1 MPAVTILNLLTAWC
15 PLFEQKKMDFHAGIK
30 EAEIYR
36 SMGLLKESLSVY
48 DEILAAIPKD
58 NIQHTEIINKAIRA
72 LEREIED
79 LETHTP
85 QISKEDISA
94 IREAI
99 DVDGQSGIL
108 DNAFAFKQLGLMNE
122 AVTEYEKLFKT
133 DYPVIKIIP
142 DFAECLLNVH
152 HPEDAVKRF
161 GQVVDGLK
169 LQGPQLALVKFSLGL
184 QLEDGGHKGLALVQY
199 KSAAKLDPSNREIA
213 QKIKLGMSAVSP
225 GSRYSYLL
233 KKQSVSLSQLQQA
246 LAISKKV
253 GKSVEFIL
261 IDHFKISRDTIG
273 KSLSE
278 FYDCPFRSFDPD
290 LPVPIEIISNLK
302 QAYLLHTGWV
312 PLSWGKKGLEI
323 LMDDPKDLRK
333 IDQVTG
339 LLKASRIEFSVGIRE
354 DIERFI
360 HHFFEKKPEKPSEEM
375 LEELDMISF
384 VSFEEEEE
392 EDLVDTLDESSSK
405 IVKLIDQVIVTAFRN
420 DASDIHI
427 EPSVISKK
435 AQIRFRT
442 DGVCQN
448 YIDVPLSMARG
459 MLSRIKIMAG
469 LDIAEKR
476 LPQDGK
482 IKFKRK
488 GVRPFELRLA
498 TLPTSGGFESA
509 VLRILADP
517 GAMKLEEMGLNDR
530 NLGVLKKMIH
540 QPHGLILAA
549 GPTGSGKTTALHAAL
564 GAINRPDIKI
574 WTAEDP
580 IEITQPGLSQVE
592 VKPKI
597 GLDFARVMRSF
608 LRADPDVIMIGEM
621 RDFETAS
628 IAVEASLTGHL
639 VFSTLH
645 TNSAPETVTR
655 LLDMGL
661 NTLNFSD
668 AFLCVLAQ
676 RLIRKLCPSC
686 RKAYHPSK
694 DVYDDMVKDYGIA
707 HFKGTGIEYTEN
719 LKLYTPVGCEDCS
732 QTGYRGRMAIHE
744 LMEGTSRIKQLI
756 KERADLESLLLQAY
770 KQGMTTLK
778 QDGIKKVFEGL
789 TDITEVRRVCIN

>member
-1 MPAVTILNLLTAWC
+1 
-15 PLFEQKKMDFHAGIK
+15 MDFDSGLK
-30 EAEIYR
+30 EIEIYR
-36 SMGLLKESLSVY
+36 SMGLPKESLMVC
-48 DEILAAIPKD
+48 DEVRAIIPKND
-58 NIQHTEIINKAIRA
+58 TERIDIIDKKIRV
-72 LEREIED
+72 LKKEIESF
-79 LETHTP
+79 ETHVP
-85 QISKEDISA
+85 QISKEDISV
-94 IREAI
+94 IKEAI
-99 DVDGQSGIL
+99 AVEGSSGIL
-108 DNAFAFKQLGLMNE
+108 DNAVAFKQLGLMSE
-122 AVTEYEKLFKT
+122 AIKEYEKLFET
-133 DYPVIKIIP
+133 DFPVIKIIP
-142 DFAECLLNVH
+142 DFAECLLSML
-152 HPEDAVKRF
+152 HPAEAAKR
-161 GQVVDGLK
+161 VIETVAK
-169 LQGPQLALVKFSLGL
+169 LNFQNNQLAQIHFSLGL
-184 QLEDGGHKGLALVQY
+184 QLEDAGHKDLALSQY
-199 KSAAKLDPSNREIA
+199 KFASNLDPANREIA
-213 QKIKLGMSAVSP
+213 QKLRIGMAAVAP

-233 KKQSVSLSQLQQA
+233 KKRGVTLSQLQQA
-246 LAISKKV
+246 LTISKKV
-253 GKSVEFIL
+253 NKSVEFVL
-261 IDHFKISRDTIG
+261 IDHFKVSQEIIG

-278 FYDCPFRSFDPD
+278 FYDCPFRSFDPE
-290 LPVPIEIISNLK
+290 LPVPIEIITNLK
-302 QAYLLHTGWV
+302 ESYLMHAGWV
-312 PLSWGKKGLEI
+312 PLSWSKKGLEI
-323 LMDDPKDLRK
+323 LMDDPKDLGK

-339 LLKASRIEFSVGIRE
+339 LMKSSRIEFSVGIRE

-360 HHFFEKKPEKPSEEM
+360 QYFFKKKPEKSSEDM

-384 VSFEEEEE
+384 VSFEEEPEE
-392 EDLVDTLDESSSK
+392 ELDDSLDESSSK
-405 IVKLIDQVIVTAFRN
+405 VVKLIDQIVVTAFRN
-420 DASDIHI
+420 NASDIHI

-448 YIDVPLSMARG
+448 YIDVPLSMAKG

-482 IKFKRK
+482 IKFRRK
-488 GVRPFELRLA
+488 GIRPFEMRLA
-498 TLPTSGGFESA
+498 TLPTSGGYESA
-509 VLRILADP
+509 TLRILADP
-517 GAMKLEEMGLNDR
+517 GAMKLEDMGLNDR
-530 NLGVLKKMIH
+530 NLSVLKKMIQ

-564 GAINRPDIKI
+564 GVINQPTIKI

-580 IEITQPGLSQVE
+580 IEITQEGLSQVE

-628 IAVEASLTGHL
+628 IALEASLTGHL

-676 RLIRKLCPSC
+676 RLVRKLCVSC

-694 DVYDDMVKDYGIA
+694 EAFEEIVNEYGIE
-707 HFKGTGIEYTEN
+707 HFKKTGIEYSEN
-719 LKLYTPVGCEDCS
+719 QKLYVPEGCEECS
-732 QTGYRGRMAIHE
+732 HTGYKGRTAIHE

-756 KERADLESLLLQAY
+756 KERADLPTLLSQSL
-770 KQGMTTLK
+770 KEGMTTLK

-789 TDITEVRRVCIN
+789 TDISEVRRVCINR

>member
-1 MPAVTILNLLTAWC
+1 MKR
-15 PLFEQKKMDFHAGIK
+15 EMDFDTGIR

-36 SMGLLKESLSVY
+36 SMGLLKESLIVY
-48 DEILAAIPKD
+48 DEVLGAIPKD
-58 NIQHTEIINKAIRA
+58 DTKRTEIIIRTVRA
-72 LEREIED
+72 LEKEIESH
-79 LETHTP
+79 ETHTP
-85 QISKEDISA
+85 QISQEDISV

-99 DVDGQSGIL
+99 AVDGQGGIL
-108 DNAFAFKQLGLMNE
+108 DNAVAFKQLGLMNE
-122 AVTEYEKLFKT
+122 AVAEYEKLLVT
-133 DYPVIKIIP
+133 GYPVIKIIP
-142 DFAECLLNVH
+142 DLVECLMNLVS
-152 HPEDAVKRF
+152 PDEAVERVLQAADK
-161 GQVVDGLK
+161 LA
-169 LQGPQLALVKFSLGL
+169 LQGPQLAQINYSVGL
-184 QLEDGGHKGLALVQY
+184 QLEYGGHKDLALVQF
-199 KSAAKLDPSNREIA
+199 KSASKLDPANREIA
-213 QKIKLGMSAVSP
+213 QKLKLGMSAVSP

-233 KKQSVSLSQLQQA
+233 KQRIATISQLQQA
-246 LAISKKV
+246 LAFSKKV
-253 GKSVEFIL
+253 DKSVEFML
-261 IDHFKISRDTIG
+261 IEHFKISREAIG

-278 FYDCPFRSFDPD
+278 FYDCAFRSFDAD
-290 LPVPIEIISNLK
+290 FPVPVEIISNLK
-302 QAYLLHTGWV
+302 QPYLLHAGWV
-312 PLSWGKKGLEI
+312 PLAWSKKGLEI
-323 LMDDPKDLRK
+323 LMDDPRDLRK

-339 LLKASRIEFSVGIRE
+339 LMKASRIEFSVGIRE
-354 DIERFI
+354 DIEQFI
-360 HHFFEKKPEKPSEEM
+360 QHFFENKPGKPDDDM
-375 LEELDMISF
+375 LEELDMMSF

-392 EDLVDTLDESSSK
+392 EEVEDTLDESSSK
-405 IVKLIDQVIVTAFRN
+405 IVKLIDQVFVTAFRN
-420 DASDIHI
+420 NASDIHI

-435 AQIRFRT
+435 THVRFRT

-448 YIDVPLSMARG
+448 YIEAPISMARG

-488 GVRPFELRLA
+488 GIRSFELRLA
-498 TLPTSGGFESA
+498 TLPTTGGFESA
-509 VLRILADP
+509 ALRILADP
-517 GAMKLEEMGLNDR
+517 GAMKLEDMGLSDR
-530 NLGVLKKMIH
+530 NIKVLRKMIS

-564 GAINRPDIKI
+564 GVINQPDIKI

-580 IEITQPGLSQVE
+580 VEITQPGMSQVE
-592 VKPKI
+592 IKPRI
-597 GLDFARVMRSF
+597 GLDFARVMRAF

-676 RLIRKLCPSC
+676 RLIRRLCLSC

-694 DVYDDMVKDYGIA
+694 EEVDEIAEDYGIEYL
-707 HFKGTGIEYTEN
+707 KGSGIKYSES
-719 LKLYTPVGCEDCS
+719 LLLYAPVGCEECL
-732 QTGYRGRMAIHE
+732 QTGYKGRMVIHE
-744 LMEGTSRIKQLI
+744 LMEGTPRIKQLI
-756 KERADLESLLLQAY
+756 KERASLEILLAQALRE
-770 KQGMTTLK
+770 GMTTLK
-778 QDGIKKVFEGL
+778 QDGIWKVFAGL
-789 TDITEVRRVCIN
+789 TDISEVRRVCIS

>member
-1 MPAVTILNLLTAWC
+1 
-15 PLFEQKKMDFHAGIK
+15 MDFDTGIK

-36 SMGLLKESLSVY
+36 SMGLLDESLMVY
-48 DEILAAIPKD
+48 DKILASIPRDDAKRF
-58 NIQHTEIINKAIRA
+58 EFINKSIS
-72 LEREIED
+72 LLKKEIENRQ
-79 LETHTP
+79 TRTP
-85 QISKEDISA
+85 EISQEDIA
-94 IREAI
+94 VIKEAI
-99 DVDGQSGIL
+99 TVDGHRGIL
-108 DNAFAFKQLGLMNE
+108 DNAVAFKQLGLMNE
-122 AVTEYEKLFKT
+122 AVREYEKLFET
-133 DYPVIKIIP
+133 DYPVNKIIP
-142 DFAECLLNVH
+142 DFAECLLNLL
-152 HPEDAVKRF
+152 HPGDAVRRF
-161 GQVVDGLK
+161 LGAVEK
-169 LQGPQLALVKFSLGL
+169 LNPPSAQLAQIQFSLGL
-184 QLEDGGHKGLALVQY
+184 QLEDGGHKDLALAQY
-199 KSAAKLDPSNREIA
+199 ESASNLDPANREIA
-213 QKIKLGMSAVSP
+213 QKLKLGMSSVSP

-233 KKQSVSLSQLQQA
+233 KKRSVTLSQLQQA
-246 LAISKKV
+246 LSISKKV
-253 GKSVEFIL
+253 GKSVEFVL
-261 IDHFKISRDTIG
+261 IDHFKISRETIG

-278 FYDCPFRSFDPD
+278 FYDCPFRDFDAD
-290 LPVPIEIISNLK
+290 LPIPVEIISNLK
-302 QAYLLHTGWV
+302 QAYLLHAGWV
-312 PLSWGKKGLEI
+312 PLSWSKKGLEI
-323 LMDDPKDLRK
+323 LMDDPRDLRK

-339 LLKASRIEFSVGIRE
+339 LMKASRIEFSVGIRE
-354 DIERFI
+354 DIDRFI
-360 HHFFEKKPEKPSEEM
+360 QHFFTQKPQKPDEDM

-392 EDLVDTLDESSSK
+392 EEVADTLNESSSK

-420 DASDIHI
+420 NASDIHI

-435 AQIRFRT
+435 THIRFRT

-448 YIDVPLSMARG
+448 YIEVPISMARG

-469 LDIAEKR
+469 LDIAERR

-509 VLRILADP
+509 ALRILADP

-530 NLGVLKKMIH
+530 NMAVLKRTIQ

-564 GAINRPDIKI
+564 GIINQPGIKI
-574 WTAEDP
+574 WTVEDP
-580 IEITQPGLSQVE
+580 VEITQPGMSQVE

-676 RLIRKLCPSC
+676 RLIRRLCPAC

-694 DVYDDMVKDYGIA
+694 EVYDEIVRDYGIE
-707 HFKGTGIEYTEN
+707 HFNGTGIQYSEN
-719 LKLYTPVGCEDCS
+719 LELYAPVGCGACS
-732 QTGYRGRMAIHE
+732 QTGYRGRMVIHE
-744 LMEGTSRIKQLI
+744 LMEGTLRIKQLI
-756 KERADLESLLLQAY
+756 KERAGPEALLLQSL
-770 KQGMTTLK
+770 KEGMTTLK
-778 QDGIKKVFEGL
+778 QDGIEKVFKGL
-789 TDITEVRRVCIN
+789 TDISEVRRVCIN

>member
-1 MPAVTILNLLTAWC
+1 
-15 PLFEQKKMDFHAGIK
+15 MDFASGLK
-30 EAEIYR
+30 EIEIYR
-36 SMGLLKESLSVY
+36 SMGLLKESLMVC
-48 DEILAAIPKD
+48 DEVLAAIPKD
-58 NIQHTEIINKAIRA
+58 DTERIDIIDKEIRG
-72 LEREIED
+72 LKKEIES
-79 LETHTP
+79 LESHVP
-85 QISKEDISA
+85 KISKEDISV
-94 IREAI
+94 IKEAI
-99 DVDGQSGIL
+99 SVEGSRGIL
-108 DNAFAFKQLGLMNE
+108 DNAVAFKQLGLMSE
-122 AVTEYEKLFKT
+122 AIREYEKLFKT
-133 DYPVIKIIP
+133 DFPVIKAIP
-142 DFAECLLNVH
+142 DFTECLLSML
-152 HPEDAVKRF
+152 HPAEAAKR
-161 GQVVDGLK
+161 VIETVAK
-169 LQGPQLALVKFSLGL
+169 LNFQNNQLAQIRFSLGL
-184 QLEDGGHKGLALVQY
+184 QLEDAGHKDLALSQY
-199 KSAAKLDPSNREIA
+199 KIASKLDPANREIA
-213 QKIKLGMSAVSP
+213 QKLKIGMAAVAP

-233 KKQSVSLSQLQQA
+233 KKRSITLSQLQQA

-253 GKSVEFIL
+253 NKSVEFVL
-261 IDHFKISRDTIG
+261 IDHFKISQEIIG

-278 FYDCPFRSFDPD
+278 FYGCPFRSFDPE
-290 LPVPIEIISNLK
+290 LPVPIEIINNLK
-302 QAYLLHTGWV
+302 ESYLMHSGWV
-312 PLSWGKKGLEI
+312 PLSWSNKGLEI
-323 LMDDPKDLRK
+323 LMDDPRDLGK

-339 LLKASRIEFSVGIRE
+339 LMKASRIEFSVGIRE

-360 HHFFEKKPEKPSEEM
+360 QHFFQKTPEKSSEDM

-384 VSFEEEEE
+384 VSFEEEPEE
-392 EDLVDTLDESSSK
+392 ELDDSLDESSSK
-405 IVKLIDQVIVTAFRN
+405 IVKLIDQIVVTAFRN
-420 DASDIHI
+420 NASDIHI

-442 DGVCQN
+442 DGVCRN

-482 IKFKRK
+482 IKFRRK
-488 GVRPFELRLA
+488 GIRPFEMRLA
-498 TLPTSGGFESA
+498 TLPTSGGYESA
-509 VLRILADP
+509 TLRILADP
-517 GAMKLEEMGLNDR
+517 GAMKLEDMGLNAR
-530 NLGVLKKMIH
+530 NLSVLKQMIQ

-564 GAINRPDIKI
+564 GVINQPGIKI

-580 IEITQPGLSQVE
+580 IEITQEGLSQVE

-628 IAVEASLTGHL
+628 IALEASLTGHL

-676 RLIRKLCPSC
+676 RLIRKLCLSC

-694 DVYDDMVKDYGIA
+694 EAFEEIVNEYGIE
-707 HFKGTGIEYTEN
+707 HFKETGIEYSEN
-719 LKLYTPVGCEDCS
+719 LKLYAPEGCEECS
-732 QTGYRGRMAIHE
+732 QTGYKGRTAIHE

-756 KERADLESLLLQAY
+756 KERADLPTLLSQSL
-770 KQGMTTLK
+770 KEGMTTLK

-789 TDITEVRRVCIN
+789 TDIREVRRVCINR

>member
-1 MPAVTILNLLTAWC
+1 
-15 PLFEQKKMDFHAGIK
+15 MDFDTGIK

-36 SMGLLKESLSVY
+36 SMGLLNESLIVY
-48 DEILAAIPKD
+48 DEVQAATPNDDAKR
-58 NIQHTEIINKAIRA
+58 TEFINKTIRV
-72 LEREIED
+72 LKKEIEGQ
-79 LETHTP
+79 ETHAP
-85 QISKEDISA
+85 EISQKDISV

-99 DVDGQSGIL
+99 AVDGQSGIL
-108 DNAFAFKQLGLMNE
+108 DNALAFKQLGLMNE
-122 AVTEYEKLFKT
+122 AVTEYEKLFET
-133 DYPVIKIIP
+133 DYPIIKVIP
-142 DFAECLLNVH
+142 DFSECLLNLL
-152 HPEDAVKRF
+152 HPNDAVKRVL
-161 GQVVDGLK
+161 QVARK
-169 LQGPQLALVKFSLGL
+169 LDFKGPQLAQILFSMGL
-184 QLEDGGHKGLALVQY
+184 QLEDGGHKDLALAQF
-199 KSAAKLDPSNREIA
+199 KSASKLDPENREIA
-213 QKIKLGMSAVSP
+213 QKLKLGMPAVSP

-233 KKQSVSLSQLQQA
+233 KKRRVTLPQLQQA
-246 LAISKKV
+246 LVISKKI
-253 GKSVEFIL
+253 GKSVEFVL
-261 IDHFKISRDTIG
+261 IDHFKVSRETIG

-278 FYDCPFRSFDPD
+278 FYDCPFRIFDAD
-290 LPVPIEIISNLK
+290 FPVPVEIISNLK
-302 QAYLLHTGWV
+302 QAYLLHAGWV

-323 LMDDPKDLRK
+323 LMDDPRDLRK

-339 LLKASRIEFSVGIRE
+339 LMKANRIEFSVGIRE

-360 HHFFEKKPEKPSEEM
+360 QHFFENKPENPDEGM

-384 VSFEEEEE
+384 VNFEEEEE
-392 EDLVDTLDESSSK
+392 EDEVDHSLDESSSK

-420 DASDIHI
+420 NASDIHI
-427 EPSVISKK
+427 EPSIISKK
-435 AQIRFRT
+435 THIRFRT

-448 YIDVPLSMARG
+448 YIEVPISMARG
-459 MLSRIKIMAG
+459 MISRIKIMAG

-488 GVRPFELRLA
+488 GIRPFELRLA
-498 TLPTSGGFESA
+498 TLPTAGGVESA
-509 VLRILADP
+509 ALRILAHP
-517 GAMKLEEMGLNDR
+517 GAMKLEDMGLNDR
-530 NLGVLKKMIH
+530 NIAVLKKTIQ

-564 GAINRPDIKI
+564 GVINEPNIKI

-580 IEITQPGLSQVE
+580 VEITQPGMSQVE

-645 TNSAPETVTR
+645 TNGAPETVTR

-676 RLIRKLCPSC
+676 RLIRRLCLAC
-686 RKAYHPSK
+686 RKGYHPSK
-694 DVYDDMVKDYGIA
+694 EAYDEIVNDYGIEYFNA
-707 HFKGTGIEYTEN
+707 TGIEYSE
-719 LKLYTPVGCEDCS
+719 KLLLYAPVGCEECS
-732 QTGYRGRMAIHE
+732 QTGYKGRMVIHE
-744 LMEGTSRIKQLI
+744 LMEGTPHIKQLI
-756 KERADLESLLLQAY
+756 KERANLEILLAQSL
-770 KQGMTTLK
+770 KEGMTTLK
-778 QDGIKKVFEGL
+778 QDGIEKVFNGL
-789 TDITEVRRVCIN
+789 TDISEVRRVCIN

>member
-1 MPAVTILNLLTAWC
+1 
-15 PLFEQKKMDFHAGIK
+15 MDFDTGIK

-36 SMGLLKESLSVY
+36 SMGLLNESLIVY
-48 DEILAAIPKD
+48 DEVQAATPNDDAKR
-58 NIQHTEIINKAIRA
+58 TEFINKTIRV
-72 LEREIED
+72 LKKEIEGQ
-79 LETHTP
+79 ETHAP
-85 QISKEDISA
+85 EISQKDISV

-99 DVDGQSGIL
+99 AVDGQSGIL
-108 DNAFAFKQLGLMNE
+108 DNALAFKQLGLMNE
-122 AVTEYEKLFKT
+122 AVTEYEKLFET
-133 DYPVIKIIP
+133 DYPIIKVIP
-142 DFAECLLNVH
+142 DFSECLLNLL
-152 HPEDAVKRF
+152 HPNDAVKRVL
-161 GQVVDGLK
+161 QVARK
-169 LQGPQLALVKFSLGL
+169 LDFKGPQLAQILFSMGL
-184 QLEDGGHKGLALVQY
+184 QLEDGGHKDLALAQF
-199 KSAAKLDPSNREIA
+199 KSASKLDPENREIA
-213 QKIKLGMSAVSP
+213 QKLKLGMPAVSP

-233 KKQSVSLSQLQQA
+233 KKRRVTLPQLQQA
-246 LAISKKV
+246 LVISKKI
-253 GKSVEFIL
+253 GKSVEFVL
-261 IDHFKISRDTIG
+261 IDHFKVSRETIG

-278 FYDCPFRSFDPD
+278 FYDCPFRIFDAD
-290 LPVPIEIISNLK
+290 FPVPVEIISNLK
-302 QAYLLHTGWV
+302 QAYLLHAGWV

-323 LMDDPKDLRK
+323 LMDDPRDLRK

-339 LLKASRIEFSVGIRE
+339 LMKANRIEFSVGIRE

-360 HHFFEKKPEKPSEEM
+360 QYFFENKPENPDEGM

-392 EDLVDTLDESSSK
+392 EDEVDHSLDESSSK

-420 DASDIHI
+420 NASDIHI
-427 EPSVISKK
+427 EPSIISKK
-435 AQIRFRT
+435 THIRFRT

-448 YIDVPLSMARG
+448 YIEVPISMARG

-488 GVRPFELRLA
+488 GIRPFELRLA
-498 TLPTSGGFESA
+498 TLPTAGGVESA
-509 VLRILADP
+509 ALRILAHP
-517 GAMKLEEMGLNDR
+517 GAMKLEDMGLNDR
-530 NLGVLKKMIH
+530 NIAVLKKTIQ

-564 GAINRPDIKI
+564 GVINEPNIKI

-580 IEITQPGLSQVE
+580 VEITQPGMSQVE

-645 TNSAPETVTR
+645 TNGAPETVTR

-676 RLIRKLCPSC
+676 RLIRRLCLAC
-686 RKAYHPSK
+686 RKGYHPSK
-694 DVYDDMVKDYGIA
+694 EAYDEIVNDYGIEYFNA
-707 HFKGTGIEYTEN
+707 TGIEYSE
-719 LKLYTPVGCEDCS
+719 KLLLYAPVGCEECS
-732 QTGYRGRMAIHE
+732 QTGYKGRMVIHE
-744 LMEGTSRIKQLI
+744 LMEGTPHIKQLI
-756 KERADLESLLLQAY
+756 KERANLEILLAQSL
-770 KQGMTTLK
+770 KEGMTTLK
-778 QDGIKKVFEGL
+778 QDGIEKVFNGL
-789 TDITEVRRVCIN
+789 TDISEVRRVCIN

>member
-1 MPAVTILNLLTAWC
+1 
-15 PLFEQKKMDFHAGIK
+15 MDFDTGIK

-36 SMGLLKESLSVY
+36 SMGLLNESLIVY
-48 DEILAAIPKD
+48 DEVLTAIAKDEPKR
-58 NIQHTEIINKAIRA
+58 TEFINQTIRV
-72 LEREIED
+72 LKKEIENQ
-79 LETHTP
+79 ETLAP
-85 QISKEDISA
+85 EISQKDISV

-99 DVDGQSGIL
+99 AVDGQSGIL
-108 DNAFAFKQLGLMNE
+108 DNAVAFKQLGLMNE

-142 DFAECLLNVH
+142 DFAECLLNLVR
-152 HPEDAVKRF
+152 PNDAVKRLLH
-161 GQVVDGLK
+161 VVEKLN
-169 LQGPQLALVKFSLGL
+169 LQGPQLAQVRFSLGL
-184 QLEDGGHKGLALVQY
+184 QLEDGGHKDLALVQY
-199 KSAAKLDPSNREIA
+199 KSASKLDPANREIA
-213 QKIKLGMSAVSP
+213 QKLKLGMPAVSP

-233 KKQSVSLSQLQQA
+233 KKRSVTLSQLQQA

-253 GKSVEFIL
+253 GKSVEFVL
-261 IDHFKISRDTIG
+261 IDHFKVSREAIG

-278 FYDCPFRSFDPD
+278 FYDCPFRTFDAD
-290 LPVPIEIISNLK
+290 LPVPVEIISNLK

-312 PLSWGKKGLEI
+312 PLSWSKKGLEI
-323 LMDDPKDLRK
+323 LVDDPRDLRK

-339 LLKASRIEFSVGIRE
+339 LMKASRIEFSVGIRE
-354 DIERFI
+354 DIEQFI
-360 HHFFEKKPEKPSEEM
+360 QHFFENKPETPDEGV
-375 LEELDMISF
+375 LEELEMVSF

-392 EDLVDTLDESSSK
+392 EEVDHTLNESSSK
-405 IVKLIDQVIVTAFRN
+405 IVKLIDQVIVTGFRN
-420 DASDIHI
+420 NASDIHI
-427 EPSVISKK
+427 EPSIISKK
-435 AQIRFRT
+435 THIRFRT
-442 DGVCQN
+442 DGVCRN
-448 YIDVPLSMARG
+448 YIEVPLSMARG
-459 MLSRIKIMAG
+459 MISRIKIMAG

-488 GVRPFELRLA
+488 GIRPFELRLA
-498 TLPTSGGFESA
+498 TLPTSGGVESA
-509 VLRILADP
+509 ALRILADP
-517 GAMKLEEMGLNDR
+517 GAMKLEDMGLNDR
-530 NLGVLKKMIH
+530 NIAVLKKTIQ

-564 GAINRPDIKI
+564 GMINEPNIKI

-580 IEITQPGLSQVE
+580 VEITQPGMSQVE

-676 RLIRKLCPSC
+676 RLIRRLCLAC
-686 RKAYHPSK
+686 RKGYHPSREA
-694 DVYDDMVKDYGIA
+694 YEEIVKDYGIEYFNA
-707 HFKGTGIEYTEN
+707 TGIEYSE
-719 LKLYTPVGCEDCS
+719 KLLLYAPVGCEECS
-732 QTGYRGRMAIHE
+732 QTGYKGRMVIHE
-744 LMEGTSRIKQLI
+744 LMEGTPRIKQLI
-756 KERADLESLLLQAY
+756 KERADLEILLSQAL
-770 KQGMTTLK
+770 KEGMTTLK
-778 QDGIKKVFEGL
+778 QDGIEKVFKGL
-789 TDITEVRRVCIN
+789 TDISEVRRVCIN

>member
-1 MPAVTILNLLTAWC
+1 MVRLTTNR
-15 PLFEQKKMDFHAGIK
+15 LFISDGKMDFDTGIK

-36 SMGLLKESLSVY
+36 SMGLLKESLIVY
-48 DEILAAIPKD
+48 DEVLAAIPKD
-58 NIQHTEIINKAIRA
+58 DTKRTEFLKKTIQTLKKETERQETQAP
-72 LEREIED
+72 EIS
-79 LETHTP
+79 
-85 QISKEDISA
+85 QEDISI

-99 DVDGQSGIL
+99 SVDGQSGIL
-108 DNAFAFKQLGLMNE
+108 DNALAFKQLGLMKE
-122 AVTEYEKLFKT
+122 AVIEYEKLFET
-133 DYPVIKIIP
+133 DYPVIRIIP
-142 DFAECLLNVH
+142 DFTECLLHLVH
-152 HPEDAVKRF
+152 PNEAVERVLHMI
-161 GQVVDGLK
+161 GK
-169 LQGPQLALVKFSLGL
+169 LDLQARQLAQLRFSLGL
-184 QLEDGGHKGLALVQY
+184 QLEDGRHKDLALAQY
-199 KSAAKLDPSNREIA
+199 KSASKLDPANQEIL
-213 QKIKLGMSAVSP
+213 QKLKLGMAAVSP

-233 KKQSVSLSQLQQA
+233 KKRSVTITQLQQA

-253 GKSVEFIL
+253 GKSIEFIL
-261 IDHFKISRDTIG
+261 IDHFKISRETIG

-278 FYDCPFRSFDPD
+278 FYGCPFRSFDAD
-290 LPVPIEIISNLK
+290 LPVPVEIISNLK

-312 PLSWGKKGLEI
+312 PLSWSEKGLEI
-323 LMDDPKDLRK
+323 LIDDPRDLRK
-333 IDQVTG
+333 IDQITG
-339 LLKASRIEFSVGIRE
+339 LMKARRIEFSVGIRE

-360 HHFFEKKPEKPSEEM
+360 QHFFIKNPATSDENMLQEM
-375 LEELDMISF
+375 DMISF

-392 EDLVDTLDESSSK
+392 DEVEDTLDESSSK
-405 IVKLIDQVIVTAFRN
+405 VVKLIDQVIVTAFRN

-427 EPSVISKK
+427 EPSATSKK
-435 AQIRFRT
+435 THIRFRT
-442 DGVCQN
+442 DGICRN
-448 YIDVPLSMARG
+448 YMEVPISMARG

-488 GVRPFELRLA
+488 GIRPFELRLA
-498 TLPTSGGFESA
+498 TLPTTGGFESA
-509 VLRILADP
+509 ALRILADP
-517 GAMKLEEMGLNDR
+517 GAMKLEDMGLSSR
-530 NLGVLKKMIH
+530 NIAVLKKTIL

-564 GAINRPDIKI
+564 GVINKPEIKI

-580 IEITQPGLSQVE
+580 VEITQSGMSQVE

-676 RLIRKLCPSC
+676 RLIRRLCLAC
-686 RKAYHPSK
+686 RKGYHPSK
-694 DVYDDMVKDYGIA
+694 ETYDEIVNDYGIE
-707 HFKGTGIEYTEN
+707 HFKGTGIEYSEK
-719 LKLYTPVGCEDCS
+719 LLLYTPVGCEECA
-732 QTGYRGRMAIHE
+732 QTGYKGRMVIHE
-744 LMEGTSRIKQLI
+744 LMEGTPQIKKMI
-756 KERADLESLLLQAY
+756 KERADLEILLTQAL
-770 KQGMTTLK
+770 KEGMTTLK
-778 QDGIKKVFEGL
+778 QDGIEKVFRGL
-789 TDITEVRRVCIN
+789 TDISEVRRVCIN

>member
-1 MPAVTILNLLTAWC
+1 
-15 PLFEQKKMDFHAGIK
+15 MDFDTGIK

-36 SMGLLKESLSVY
+36 SMGLLNESLIVY
-48 DEILAAIPKD
+48 DEVLAAIPNDDTK
-58 NIQHTEIINKAIRA
+58 HTEFIKKSIRV
-72 LEREIED
+72 LKKEIESQ
-79 LETHTP
+79 ETHAP
-85 QISKEDISA
+85 AISQKEISV

-99 DVDGQSGIL
+99 AVDGQSGIL
-108 DNAFAFKQLGLMNE
+108 DNALAFKQLGLMNE
-122 AVTEYEKLFKT
+122 AVTEYEKLFET
-133 DYPVIKIIP
+133 DYPIIKIIP
-142 DFAECLLNVH
+142 DFVECLLNLVH
-152 HPEDAVKRF
+152 PDDVVKRLH
-161 GQVVDGLK
+161 QVVGK
-169 LQGPQLALVKFSLGL
+169 LDLQSPQLAQIRFSLGL
-184 QLEDGGHKGLALVQY
+184 QLEDGGHKDLALDQF
-199 KSAAKLDPSNREIA
+199 KSASKLDPANREIA
-213 QKIKLGMSAVSP
+213 QKLKLGLSAVSP

-233 KKQSVSLSQLQQA
+233 KKRSVTLSQLQQA
-246 LAISKKV
+246 LTISKKID
-253 GKSVEFIL
+253 KSVEFVL
-261 IDHFKISRDTIG
+261 IDHFKVSRETIG

-278 FYDCPFRSFDPD
+278 FYDCPFRTFDAD
-290 LPVPIEIISNLK
+290 LPVPVEIIRNLK
-302 QAYLLHTGWV
+302 QAYLLHAGWV
-312 PLSWGKKGLEI
+312 PLSWSKKGLEI
-323 LMDDPKDLRK
+323 LMDDPRDLRK

-339 LLKASRIEFSVGIRE
+339 LMKATRIEFSVGIRE

-360 HHFFEKKPEKPSEEM
+360 QHFFENKPEKPDEAM

-392 EDLVDTLDESSSK
+392 DEVDHTLNESSSK

-420 DASDIHI
+420 NASDIHI

-435 AQIRFRT
+435 THIRFRT

-448 YIDVPLSMARG
+448 YIEVPISMARG
-459 MLSRIKIMAG
+459 MISRIKIMAG

-488 GVRPFELRLA
+488 GIRPFELRLA
-498 TLPTSGGFESA
+498 TLPTAGGVESA
-509 VLRILADP
+509 ALRILADP
-517 GAMKLEEMGLNDR
+517 DAMKLEDMGLNDR
-530 NLGVLKKMIH
+530 NMTVLKKMIQ

-564 GAINRPDIKI
+564 GVINEPDIKI

-580 IEITQPGLSQVE
+580 VEITQPGMSQVE

-597 GLDFARVMRSF
+597 GLDFSRVMRSF

-668 AFLCVLAQ
+668 AFQCVLAQ
-676 RLIRKLCPSC
+676 RLVRRLCLAC
-686 RKAYHPSK
+686 RKGYHPSK
-694 DVYDDMVKDYGIA
+694 EAYDEIVKDYGIEYFNA
-707 HFKGTGIEYTEN
+707 TGIEYSE
-719 LKLYTPVGCEDCS
+719 KLLLFAPVGCEECS
-732 QTGYRGRMAIHE
+732 QTGYKGRMAIHE
-744 LMEGTSRIKQLI
+744 LMEGTPRIKQLI
-756 KERADLESLLLQAY
+756 KERADLEILSSQAL
-770 KQGMTTLK
+770 KEGMTTLK
-778 QDGIKKVFEGL
+778 QDGIEKVFKGL
-789 TDITEVRRVCIN
+789 TDIHEVRRICIK

>member
-1 MPAVTILNLLTAWC
+1 
-15 PLFEQKKMDFHAGIK
+15 MDFDSGIK
-30 EAEIYR
+30 EIEIYR
-36 SMGLLKESLSVY
+36 SMGLLKESLMVC
-48 DEILAAIPKD
+48 DEVLAAIPKD
-58 NIQHTEIINKAIRA
+58 DTERIDIIDKKIRV
-72 LEREIED
+72 LKKEIEN
-79 LETHTP
+79 LETHVP
-85 QISKEDISA
+85 RISKEDISV
-94 IREAI
+94 IKEAI
-99 DVDGQSGIL
+99 AVEGSSGTL
-108 DNAFAFKQLGLMNE
+108 DNAVAFKQLGLMSE
-122 AVTEYEKLFKT
+122 AVKEYEKLFKT
-133 DYPVIKIIP
+133 DFPVIKIIP
-142 DFAECLLNVH
+142 DFAECLLSML
-152 HPEDAVKRF
+152 HPAEAAKR
-161 GQVVDGLK
+161 VIETVAK
-169 LQGPQLALVKFSLGL
+169 LDFQSNQLAQIRFSLGL
-184 QLEDGGHKGLALVQY
+184 HLEDAGHKDLALSQY
-199 KSAAKLDPSNREIA
+199 KFASKLDPANREIA
-213 QKIKLGMSAVSP
+213 QKLRIGMAAVAP

-233 KKQSVSLSQLQQA
+233 KKRSVTLSQLQQA

-253 GKSVEFIL
+253 NKSVEFVL
-261 IDHFKISRDTIG
+261 IDHFKISQEIIG

-278 FYDCPFRSFDPD
+278 FYDCPFRIFDPE
-290 LPVPIEIISNLK
+290 LPVPIEIITNLK
-302 QAYLLHTGWV
+302 QSYLLHSGWV
-312 PLSWGKKGLEI
+312 PLSWSKKGLEI
-323 LMDDPKDLRK
+323 LIDDPRDLRK

-339 LLKASRIEFSVGIRE
+339 LMKASRVEFSVGIRE

-360 HHFFEKKPEKPSEEM
+360 QHFFEKKPEKPSEDM

-384 VSFEEEEE
+384 VSFEEEPEE
-392 EDLVDTLDESSSK
+392 EMDDSLDESSSK
-405 IVKLIDQVIVTAFRN
+405 IVKLIDQIVVTAFRN
-420 DASDIHI
+420 NSSDIHI

-448 YIDVPLSMARG
+448 YIDVPLSMAKG

-482 IKFKRK
+482 IKFRRK
-488 GVRPFELRLA
+488 GIRPFEMRLA
-498 TLPTSGGFESA
+498 TLPTSGGYESA
-509 VLRILADP
+509 TLRILADP
-517 GAMKLEEMGLNDR
+517 GAMKLEDMGLNDR
-530 NLGVLKKMIH
+530 NLSVLKKMIR

-549 GPTGSGKTTALHAAL
+549 GPTGSGKTTTLHAAL
-564 GAINRPDIKI
+564 GVINQPGVKI

-580 IEITQPGLSQVE
+580 IEITQEGLSQVE

-628 IAVEASLTGHL
+628 IALEASLTGHL

-676 RLIRKLCPSC
+676 RLIRKLCLSC
-686 RKAYHPSK
+686 RKVHHPSK
-694 DVYDDMVKDYGIA
+694 EAFEEIMNDYGIA
-707 HFKGTGIEYTEN
+707 HFKETGIEYSEK
-719 LKLYTPVGCEDCS
+719 LKLYVPEGCEECS
-732 QTGYRGRMAIHE
+732 QTGYKGRTAIHE

-756 KERADLESLLLQAY
+756 KERADLQTLLSQSL
-770 KQGMTTLK
+770 KEGMTTLK

-789 TDITEVRRVCIN
+789 TDISEVRRVCINQ